1 MKTTAKNIILGL
13 MFCSSSLMAQLVVSQ
28 EDFAGNPSQYNGR
41 QIVIRNVSI
50 TKSSGTVTLSGPRTI
65 SGNSPTASV
74 NTSTSTALIP
84 SGSTPQSVS
93 VSPSSGPGNTN
104 TVPAPTTTTPTRVN
118 TCTPPRNWEK
128 LNVDIPN
135 YDGCFVIYSRMA
147 KSIIANREVKADIT
161 LLVDTNLMHRITR
174 VKVNP

>member
-50 TKSSGTVTLSGPRTI
+50 TKNSGIVKLSGPRTI

-84 SGSTPQSVS
+84 SGNTPQSVS

-118 TCTPPRNWEK
+118 TFTPPRNWEK

-174 VKVNP
+174 VKVKP

>member
-1 MKTTAKNIILGL
+1 MKLTAKNIFLGL

-50 TKSSGTVTLSGPRTI
+50 TKNSGIVKLSGPRTI

-84 SGSTPQSVS
+84 SGNTPQSVS

-118 TCTPPRNWEK
+118 TFTPPRNWEK

-174 VKVNP
+174 VKVKP

>member
-1 MKTTAKNIILGL
+1 
-13 MFCSSSLMAQLVVSQ
+13 MFCSSSLMAQLVISQ

-50 TKSSGTVTLSGPRTI
+50 TKNSGIVKLSGPRTI

-84 SGSTPQSVS
+84 SGNTPQSVS

-118 TCTPPRNWEK
+118 TFTPPRNWEK

-174 VKVNP
+174 VKVKP